1 MKEKRYYRAVGVAE
15 FIVEGHTIAE
25 TEEEFGI
32 TKCTIQR
39 DLQYLSH
46 FGYGEELAK
55 NQKLFIR
62 AKVQLKR
69 NIGACKRKAVS
80 C

>member
-32 TKCTIQR
+32 TKCTIQETCNI
-39 DLQYLSH
+39 YH
-46 FGYGEELAK
+46 ILAMEK
-55 NQKLFIR
+55 N
-62 AKVQLKR
+62 
-69 NIGACKRKAVS
+69 
-80 C
+80 